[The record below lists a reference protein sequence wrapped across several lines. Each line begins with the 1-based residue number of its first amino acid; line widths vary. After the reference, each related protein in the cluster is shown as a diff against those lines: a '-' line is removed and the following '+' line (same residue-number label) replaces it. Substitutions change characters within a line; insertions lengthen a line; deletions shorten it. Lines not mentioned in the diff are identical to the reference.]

1 MKLIGYLEEGPESI
15 LVVEY
20 VPNGTLGSH
29 LDGTH
34 KNTLDMS
41 TRLDIAIDI
50 AHALTYLHL
59 YADRPIIHRDIKSS
73 KHVKMFLSADGA
85 TSRNTRTFGANHSYE
100 PGARVQISQI
110 LNHLCYD
117 VAINNTYF
125 ERA

>member
-73 KHVKMFLSADGA
+73 NILITEKYRAKVADFGFSRVGPATEAGA
-85 TSRNTRTFGANHSYE
+85 THVSTQVKGTAGQCQLRCTLS
-100 PGARVQISQI
+100 
-110 LNHLCYD
+110 LL
-117 VAINNTYF
+117 
-125 ERA
+125 